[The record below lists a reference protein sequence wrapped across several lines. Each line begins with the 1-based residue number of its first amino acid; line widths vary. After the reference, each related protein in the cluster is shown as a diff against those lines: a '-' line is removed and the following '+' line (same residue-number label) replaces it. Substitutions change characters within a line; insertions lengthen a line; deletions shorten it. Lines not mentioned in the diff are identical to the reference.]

1 MVKFS
6 SVIII
11 LAIVVHL
18 NWDVRHLDINNA
30 FLNGK
35 LKETIFMHQPEGY
48 IDPTKP
54 NYICKLSKAIYGL
67 KQAPRV
73 WFDSLRG
80 TLLKW
85 GFQNTKSD
93 SSLFILTG
101 TNHIIFL
108 LIYVDDIIVTGN
120 NHQFLETFIKQL
132 NVAFSLKDLRNI
144 QYFLG
149 IEVHRNNSGMYL
161 RKTKYIKDILKKFNM
176 ETISTCPTPM
186 MTGRQFTTEG
196 EQ

>member
-1 MVKFS
+1 VVKFS
-6 SVIII
+6 SIRII
-11 LAIVVHL
+11 LAIAVHL
-18 NWDVRHLDINNA
+18 NWDVRQLDINNA

-35 LKETIFMHQPEGY
+35 LKETIFMHQLEGY

-67 KQAPRV
+67 KQALRA

-93 SSLFILTG
+93 SSLFILRG

-108 LIYVDDIIVTGN
+108 LIYVDDIIVTRN
-120 NHQFLETFIKQL
+120 NH
-132 NVAFSLKDLRNI
+132 
-144 QYFLG
+144 
-149 IEVHRNNSGMYL
+149 
-161 RKTKYIKDILKKFNM
+161 
-176 ETISTCPTPM
+176 
-186 MTGRQFTTEG
+186 
-196 EQ
+196 